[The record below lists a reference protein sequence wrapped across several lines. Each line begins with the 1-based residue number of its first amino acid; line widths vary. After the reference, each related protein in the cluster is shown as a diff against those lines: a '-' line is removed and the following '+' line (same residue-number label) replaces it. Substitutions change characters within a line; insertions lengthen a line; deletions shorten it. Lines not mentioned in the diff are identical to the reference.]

1 MTVKTERTWKKPK
14 QINDEQQIRRPKIIC
29 SPSYGD
35 FRSRANAA
43 VLLDLFHKKRGEHI
57 REVWA

>member
-35 FRSRANAA
+35 FRSRANIAMW
-43 VLLDLFHKKRGEHI
+43 LDLGT
-57 REVWA
+57 